1 MKISTS
7 APSLLILLLLLV
19 SVTDTADNQSY
30 DDVISDFLHC
40 LYPNSTALADATDT
54 VVFPS
59 NYDTVSFS
67 AALNFLAQNK
77 RFQTSTTPTP
87 LVIIKPTSTSD
98 VGHTVICAKA
108 NGLQLRV
115 RSGGHDYEGLS
126 YVSPL
131 PFVLLDLLL
140 LSDVTVDATTAT
152 AWILSG
158 ATVGQVYFQVGQVS
172 STLAFAAGISTTVG
186 IGGQLS
192 GGGSGTLLRYAGLA
206 ADRVTDVAVVDP
218 QGKIQDRASLGED
231 VFWAVRGGGGNTFG
245 VVLAWKVDLV
255 PVPEIVTV
263 VSVPTYVQEN
273 HGKQCLATWQ
283 RVAATLPDEL
293 FIRVVISKH
302 IRHYN
307 NGSTMTSASL
317 TAVYNILYV
326 GRSHEAI
333 SVLRKSFPELGVAEE
348 DLLEM
353 SWLRSTLYFADFG
366 TLAPTEALVDRTP
379 IFAPRRYVKCKSDY
393 VTETIPESGWEGVWK
408 RMLQDDVRKMHLILT
423 PYGGRMAKIP
433 ETRIPF
439 PHRGGNLFEIQ
450 YLVSWR
456 RGGEDEA
463 DRHMRW
469 IRELYDYMGKYVS
482 SHPRRAYVNF
492 RDLDIGANNPDGIT
506 TYNQSIVWGE
516 KYFNK
521 NFDRLV
527 RIKTTFD
534 PTNYFSNEQSIPSVS
549 PLAGQNQ
556 YIRRKNRAPAAEGN
570 RDFQLWS
577 YIFLFIF
584 SLLW

>member
-1 MKISTS
+1 MKISTT

-19 SVTDTADNQSY
+19 SVTDTTDNQSY

-40 LYPNSTALADATDT
+40 LYPNSTALAAATDT
-54 VVFPS
+54 VVFSS

-87 LVIIKPTSTSD
+87 LVIIKPTTISD
-98 VGHTVICAKA
+98 VSATVICAKA
-108 NGLQLRV
+108 NGLQLLV

-126 YVSPL
+126 YVSPR

-158 ATVGQVYFQVGQVS
+158 ATVGQVYFQVGRVS
-172 STLAFAAGISTTVG
+172 STLAFPAGISTTVG
-186 IGGQLS
+186 IGGQIS

-218 QGKIQDRASLGED
+218 EGKIRDRDSLGED

-263 VSVPTYVQEN
+263 ASVLTYVQED

-293 FIRVVISKH
+293 FIRVLISKH
-302 IRHYN
+302 IKHYN
-307 NGSTMTSASL
+307 NGTMPSSAL

-333 SVLRKSFPELGVAEE
+333 SVLRKSFPELGVAET

-353 SWLRSTLYFADFG
+353 SWLRSTVYFAEFG
-366 TLAPTEALVDRTP
+366 SNQGRSID
-379 IFAPRRYVKCKSDY
+379 
-393 VTETIPESGWEGVWK
+393 
-408 RMLQDDVRKMHLILT
+408 
-423 PYGGRMAKIP
+423 YGGPVLCLK
-433 ETRIPF
+433 
-439 PHRGGNLFEIQ
+439 RGPKFYYI
-450 YLVSWR
+450 
-456 RGGEDEA
+456 
-463 DRHMRW
+463 
-469 IRELYDYMGKYVS
+469 
-482 SHPRRAYVNF
+482 NF
-492 RDLDIGANNPDGIT
+492 IT
-506 TYNQSIVWGE
+506 
-516 KYFNK
+516 KLK
-521 NFDRLV
+521 N
-527 RIKTTFD
+527 
-534 PTNYFSNEQSIPSVS
+534 
-549 PLAGQNQ
+549 
-556 YIRRKNRAPAAEGN
+556 
-570 RDFQLWS
+570 
-577 YIFLFIF
+577 IFYHF
-584 SLLW
+584 LLL